1 MAPQVVGGSSA
12 DDASRPGAR
21 FAALKAAEAKKGG
34 KQKRQA
40 QGNVPKSVNW
50 VDSSGENKE

>member
-1 MAPQVVGGSSA
+1 LQIVGGGSSSD

-21 FAALKAAEAKKGG
+21 FAALKAAEAKKSKG
-34 KQKRQA
+34 KRQA

-50 VDSSGENKE
+50 VEGSGDNKE